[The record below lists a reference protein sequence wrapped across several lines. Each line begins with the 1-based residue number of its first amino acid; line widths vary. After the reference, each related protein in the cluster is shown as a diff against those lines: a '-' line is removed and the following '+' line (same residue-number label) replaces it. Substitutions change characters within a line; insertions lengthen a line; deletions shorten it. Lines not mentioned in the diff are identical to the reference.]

1 MSDASEMDATM
12 INSDYRVQ
20 SRSKLV
26 WETEPAELEGVEPH
40 HQRSSA
46 GVWACLATLTVGLIV
61 SIAYGYAVL
70 RQENIQLE
78 QIPGIIKSLPAMS
91 QHLAS
96 FEKRLEFSRSDQQH
110 LASQVQKIDAS
121 SRAAIDATREQAG
134 QLVAQVRQN
143 LLKEI
148 NQRTVAL
155 QSQVSML
162 ASQRNADQQLLAQM
176 REQLTQARFE
186 MEKTQKDYA
195 IDLAALRE
203 RQGEDRHEL
212 ASLSSALPTR
222 HVSFAV
228 EKNHLATLMPGISF
242 QLIKTDVRHQRFDG
256 LIESTPGEQAISV
269 QSQGVRNPVMFYS
282 GDSKGMLLVVTRV
295 DETNAY
301 GYLLVPNDNGDQASA
316 LSASDHHLKS
326 LSGAAR

>member
-1 MSDASEMDATM
+1 MFDGSEMDATL

-26 WETEPAELEGVEPH
+26 WETEPAELQGVEPNRH
-40 HQRSSA
+40 RSSA
-46 GVWACLATLTVGLIV
+46 GVWACLATLAIGLVV

-110 LASQVQKIDAS
+110 LASQVQKIDVS

-134 QLVAQVRQN
+134 QLVTQVRQN

-162 ASQRNADQQLLAQM
+162 ASERNADQQLLAQM
-176 REQLTQARFE
+176 KEQLTQARFE
-186 MEKTQKDYA
+186 MERTQKDYA
-195 IDLAALRE
+195 IDLAALHQ

-212 ASLSSALPTR
+212 VSLSSALPTR
-222 HVSFAV
+222 RVSFAV
-228 EKNHLATLMPGISF
+228 QKNRLATLIPGISF
-242 QLIKTDVRHQRFDG
+242 QLIKADVRHQRFDG
-256 LIESTPGEQAISV
+256 LIESTPGDQAISV

-282 GDSKGMLLVVTRV
+282 GEGKGFLLVVTRV
-295 DETNAY
+295 DESNAY

-316 LSASDHHLKS
+316 LSASDDHLKS
-326 LSGAAR
+326 SSGAAR